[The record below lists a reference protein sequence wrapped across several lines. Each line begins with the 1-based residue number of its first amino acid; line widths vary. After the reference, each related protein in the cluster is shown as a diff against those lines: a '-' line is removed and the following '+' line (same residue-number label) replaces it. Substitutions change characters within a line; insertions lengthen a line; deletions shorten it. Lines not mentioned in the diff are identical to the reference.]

1 MTSPVRTVLARVRD
15 AARRRTGPLVTV
27 VVTASAT
34 QSPFLDEALGSVR
47 SQTHARLEVLVV
59 PVGAASPSVLETA
72 RRHETEDRRVRLLE
86 ACATLADARN
96 QGAAAAAGE
105 LVYLVQG
112 AHTLPAEAIGTLLA
126 AQQSTGSDVVMG
138 RVARPGAGPDEAWLA
153 DLRHGAETGGPSVH
167 AAPWAVAGARVE
179 GVLFRTGAWTP
190 VVGGVGTDPQ
200 VVQAVVAARGVQVL
214 RDTTYTAHDRGTG
227 RAFGHMA
234 SHLADLPGWTDAVEA
249 TRRELEGRGADLVER
264 WLTGLLLHDLPL
276 FLDDVERMDPTT
288 WQQLVATWTAL
299 LDGREEALVG
309 DLPVHA
315 RLSAWLLRNGDQGR
329 VVEAVVSRWFDKGP
343 TTRVQDGEV
352 FAEPAGSGPDV
363 PADLLRLSERETP
376 LVVSLRRVRSVDDAL
391 ELDLFAF
398 VRQVDLHDVTPETDV
413 WLVRGDGHRVQA
425 EVRPYVDPVANRY
438 AAQPE
443 QDVSTSGVTASVRA
457 RAPGSR

>member
-1 MTSPVRTVLARVRD
+1 MCV
-15 AARRRTGPLVTV
+15 
-27 VVTASAT
+27 
-34 QSPFLDEALGSVR
+34 
-47 SQTHARLEVLVV
+47 
-59 PVGAASPSVLETA
+59 
-72 RRHETEDRRVRLLE
+72 
-86 ACATLADARN
+86 CW
-96 QGAAAAAGE
+96 
-105 LVYLVQG
+105 
-112 AHTLPAEAIGTLLA
+112 LPARPSPTRATTAPRAQRGSWSTSCRARTPLPPEAIGTLLA
-126 AQQSTGSDVVMG
+126 VQQRTGSDVVVG

-153 DLRHGAETGGPSVH
+153 DLRHGADAGGPTVH

-190 VVGGVGTDPQ
+190 VADGVGTDPQ
-200 VVQAVVAARGVQVL
+200 VVRAVVAAHGVQVV

-234 SHLADLPGWTDAVEA
+234 SHLADLPGWTERVEA
-249 TRRELEGRGADLVER
+249 TRNELEGRGTDLVDP

-276 FLDDVERMDPTT
+276 FLDDVERMDSST
-288 WQQLVATWTAL
+288 WQRLVATWTAL
-299 LDGREEALVG
+299 LDGRDQAVLGE
-309 DLPVHA
+309 LPVHV
-315 RLSAWLLRNGDQGR
+315 RLSAWLLRNGDQER

-398 VRQVDLHDVTPETDV
+398 VRQVDLRDVTPETDV
-413 WLVRGDGHRVQA
+413 WLVHGDGQRVRA

-443 QDVSTSGVTASVRA
+443 QDVSTSGGHGVGA
-457 RAPGSR
+457 RGAAGSR